1 MIRTSPTDF
10 IANAPLSSKS
20 TLGALLKA
28 NLPRDYEGHAQ
39 RRDGMKQLNELEC
52 AHVLGGADGAPS
64 QTDWRNEV
72 ERQFEAL
79 KRLLEEQRKRER

>member
-1 MIRTSPTDF
+1 
-10 IANAPLSSKS
+10 
-20 TLGALLKA
+20 
-28 NLPRDYEGHAQ
+28 
-39 RRDGMKQLNELEC
+39 MKQLNELEC
-52 AHVLGGADGAPS
+52 AHVFGGADGAPS